1 MLRRQTGGVPAGA
14 RPLDELHDRR
24 RLGDELGLRRAAAS
38 HRDADDVE
46 VAGELPREVLDVGC
60 GAGEHALF
68 LAARGHVVA
77 GVEPSARAV
86 ARAQRRAR
94 ERGVAAVF
102 VAEELTRLER
112 LGRRFD
118 CALDAGS
125 FHRIELTQRADYA
138 RSLASVVRPGG
149 RLFVLCFGDH
159 ERGPGG
165 PRRVTREEL
174 AMGNLDVGTFRV
186 DAITP
191 ALLESRGYPGGANA
205 WLLEATRR

>member
-1 MLRRQTGGVPAGA
+1 MQSLQQHESTAARYEEPLAPAWDVG
-14 RPLDELHDRR
+14 RPQRAIYEL
-24 RLGDELGLRRAAAS
+24 
-38 HRDADDVE
+38 E

-60 GAGEHALF
+60 GTGEHALF

-94 ERGVAAVF
+94 ERGLPAAFIV
-102 VAEELTRLER
+102 EELTRLER

-125 FHRIELTQRADYA
+125 FHRIELQQRADYA
-138 RSLASVVRPGG
+138 RALASVVRPGG

-159 ERGPGG
+159 ERGRGG
-165 PRRVTREEL
+165 PRRVSRDEL
-174 AMGNLDVGTFRV
+174 RTVLEGAGHFRV
-186 DAITP
+186 DAIEATSI
-191 ALLESRGYPGGANA
+191 ESRGFPGGANA
-205 WLLEATRR
+205 WLAKATRR